1 MDWTLLGELTDAD
14 RQRLLQ
20 HVVRRRFD
28 RGDIVF
34 REGEPGDTLYLIR
47 EGRVAVRASTPMGDV
62 ATFAVLGPDEFFG
75 EQAMMRP
82 GQPRTATIVA
92 LEPIEALT
100 LQRAAFEQ
108 LRRAH
113 PSVERFLTEVVAAQ
127 VRRLSA
133 HLLEALFLPA
143 EQRVARR
150 LIALARQYQH
160 AGSTR
165 APDAPRTGVRSPAAS
180 SAPPTRS
187 DPITIPLTQ
196 EDLASIAGT
205 TRPTVNR
212 VLREMQKEQAIL
224 LRRGRIELVDLH
236 AIRRRAA
243 HPTRTSAP
251 PPNRA

>member
-1 MDWTLLGELTDAD
+1 MDWTLLRELTDAN

-20 HVVRRRFD
+20 HAIRRRFD

-34 REGEPGDTLYLIR
+34 REGESGDTLYLIR

-92 LEPIEALT
+92 LEPLEALT

-108 LRRAH
+108 IRRAH
-113 PSVERFLTEVVAAQ
+113 PSVERFLTEVVATQ

-150 LIALARQYQH
+150 LIALGHQYQH
-160 AGSTR
+160 AATTR
-165 APDAPRTGVRSPAAS
+165 APETPRMGVRSAAAS
-180 SAPPTRS
+180 SAPPLS
-187 DPITIPLTQ
+187 SEPITIPLTQ
-196 EDLASIAGT
+196 EDLASLAGT

-212 VLREMQKEQAIL
+212 VLREMQTEQAIR

-236 AIRRRAA
+236 AIHRRAV
-243 HPTRTSAP
+243 HPSRTFAP
-251 PPNRA
+251 PPDST